1 MSLAQLGCSHTLS
14 WDDLF
19 YYACFTV
26 CSRSDDDLS
35 LSLSLSLPFFT
46 LSSLPFLCVCLS
58 PSILSLCSPFILCLT
73 LFPHILPFSLFLS
86 PPPFHVTVLYP
97 GLLLCFPPYHTW
109 SQYSISRDHMF
120 SHYSFSAITIICS
133 SLSFSVGGAFVLG
146 TYTILSLKLYSYKDV
161 NMWCRE
167 LSTVKAKKLSRSLS
181 CKSENRHAH
190 ADIFWQIRVFY
201 TNFKTFVNFK
211 VSFWML

>member
-1 MSLAQLGCSHTLS
+1 
-14 WDDLF
+14 
-19 YYACFTV
+19 
-26 CSRSDDDLS
+26 
-35 LSLSLSLPFFT
+35 
-46 LSSLPFLCVCLS
+46 
-58 PSILSLCSPFILCLT
+58 
-73 LFPHILPFSLFLS
+73 
-86 PPPFHVTVLYP
+86 
-97 GLLLCFPPYHTW
+97 
-109 SQYSISRDHMF
+109 MF
-120 SHYSFSAITIICS
+120 SHYSFSAVTIICS

-201 TNFKTFVNFK
+201 TNFRTFVNFK
-211 VSFWML
+211 VSFWMFFCGPLLMLLQ